1 LIRGKLSGRIGRYFR
16 ANPGNAFIIVFE
28 LLLVGIALEFWS
40 GNNGAADEIGVI
52 AFILACVGV
61 VLQTIISARNRSKGP
76 NDEPP

>member
-1 LIRGKLSGRIGRYFR
+1 
-16 ANPGNAFIIVFE
+16 VFE